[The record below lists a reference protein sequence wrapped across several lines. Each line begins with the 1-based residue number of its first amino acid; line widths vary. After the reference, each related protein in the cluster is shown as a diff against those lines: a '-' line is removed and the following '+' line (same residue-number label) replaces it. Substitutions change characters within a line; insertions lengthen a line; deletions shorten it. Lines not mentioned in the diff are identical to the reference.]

1 MFRTGC
7 GTRNRWKANG
17 NRADCKNPAAR
28 RSADRRKTRVPA
40 AAARRRARARCRLH
54 VCDRAPVRPT
64 GWPAGRGGSIGGSSV
79 VYSVA
84 RAHTAADTF
93 APHNRDIIIIVV
105 VVLSPE
111 ILYYIIL
118 YHFCNDERRIRS
130 TVRLER
136 RHDASVPRDTA
147 PPERVK
153 HRISRKKYSKF
164 FFQKHQVHPSPA
176 WYDSWWHNNVVCCD
190 TFDGCTYDIIIL

>member
-1 MFRTGC
+1 MFRTGF

-17 NRADCKNPAAR
+17 NRADCKKPAAW

-84 RAHTAADTF
+84 RAHTATDTF
-93 APHNRDIIIIVV
+93 APHNRNIIIIVV
-105 VVLSPE
+105 VALSRE
-111 ILYYIIL
+111 IQYYILYNFVTARGEFVVQCDL
-118 YHFCNDERRIRS
+118 NGDTTRPSRATQRRPNA
-130 TVRLER
+130 EF
-136 RHDASVPRDTA
+136 
-147 PPERVK
+147 RV
-153 HRISRKKYSKF
+153 
-164 FFQKHQVHPSPA
+164 
-176 WYDSWWHNNVVCCD
+176 
-190 TFDGCTYDIIIL
+190 